1 MQKALQLVWVVLFK
15 MWHPWITLDCEL
27 YQKRKFHYLECQLS
41 TSQWSGIIPTWIT
54 FLGDSVLSPRYFNTF
69 FDIWI
74 MNLHGLF
81 SLIVKTK
88 ELQLLELHNRT
99 PSSYPSAPTAT
110 YKYTIVWL
118 EYFLHS
124 IILKV
129 LRVSLKP
136 VRYYVF
142 WQLISLGGG
151 CFSDIFWQMV

>member
-1 MQKALQLVWVVLFK
+1 MQKALHLVWVVLFK

-74 MNLHGLF
+74 MNSHGLF

-88 ELQLLELHNRT
+88 ELQLLDLHKLQLLVKERLTLTNSNCCYV
-99 PSSYPSAPTAT
+99 SSLISS
-110 YKYTIVWL
+110 V
-118 EYFLHS
+118 
-124 IILKV
+124 V
-129 LRVSLKP
+129 LRAKKRISQFIIKAANRICLTLASL
-136 VRYYVF
+136 
-142 WQLISLGGG
+142 
-151 CFSDIFWQMV
+151 

>member
-88 ELQLLELHNRT
+88 ELQLLDLHKLQLLVKDRLTLTNSNWCYV
-99 PSSYPSAPTAT
+99 SSLISS
-110 YKYTIVWL
+110 V
-118 EYFLHS
+118 
-124 IILKV
+124 V
-129 LRVSLKP
+129 LRAKKRISQFIIKAANRIFLTLASL
-136 VRYYVF
+136 
-142 WQLISLGGG
+142 
-151 CFSDIFWQMV
+151 

>member
-54 FLGDSVLSPRYFNTF
+54 FLGDSVLSPRNFNTF

-88 ELQLLELHNRT
+88 ELQLLDLHKLQLLVKDRLTLTNSNWCYV
-99 PSSYPSAPTAT
+99 SSLISS
-110 YKYTIVWL
+110 V
-118 EYFLHS
+118 
-124 IILKV
+124 V
-129 LRVSLKP
+129 LRAKKRISQFIIKAANRIFLTLASL
-136 VRYYVF
+136 
-142 WQLISLGGG
+142 
-151 CFSDIFWQMV
+151 

>member
-88 ELQLLELHNRT
+88 KLQLLDLNKLQLLVKDRLT
-99 PSSYPSAPTAT
+99 LTNSNWCYVSSLISS
-110 YKYTIVWL
+110 V
-118 EYFLHS
+118 
-124 IILKV
+124 V
-129 LRVSLKP
+129 LRAKKRISQFIIKAANRIFFTLASL
-136 VRYYVF
+136 
-142 WQLISLGGG
+142 
-151 CFSDIFWQMV
+151 

>member
-88 ELQLLELHNRT
+88 ELQLLDLQKLQLLVKDRLTLTNSNWCYVISLI
-99 PSSYPSAPTAT
+99 SS
-110 YKYTIVWL
+110 V
-118 EYFLHS
+118 
-124 IILKV
+124 V
-129 LRVSLKP
+129 LRAKKRISQFIIKAANRIFLTLASL
-136 VRYYVF
+136 
-142 WQLISLGGG
+142 
-151 CFSDIFWQMV
+151 

>member
-1 MQKALQLVWVVLFK
+1 MQKALHLVWVVLFK

-81 SLIVKTK
+81 SLLVKTK
-88 ELQLLELHNRT
+88 QLQLLDLHKLQLLVKDRLTLTNSWCYV
-99 PSSYPSAPTAT
+99 SSLISS
-110 YKYTIVWL
+110 V
-118 EYFLHS
+118 
-124 IILKV
+124 V
-129 LRVSLKP
+129 LRAKKRISQFIIKAANRIFLTLASL
-136 VRYYVF
+136 
-142 WQLISLGGG
+142 
-151 CFSDIFWQMV
+151 